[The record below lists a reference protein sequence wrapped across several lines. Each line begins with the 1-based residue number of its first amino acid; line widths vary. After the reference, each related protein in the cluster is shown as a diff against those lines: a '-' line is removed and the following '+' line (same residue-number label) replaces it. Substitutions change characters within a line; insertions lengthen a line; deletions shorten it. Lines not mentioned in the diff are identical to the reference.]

1 MVRGGVR
8 HRPEDEFQINTMS
21 DNQLIM
27 EPKENIEI
35 KDIEEDV
42 YE

>member
-27 EPKENIEI
+27 EPKNIEI